1 MQNLFFK
8 TKTSNSAVYR
18 SDERFNVYKGVNP
31 ERLTKAFN
39 NIFLLYWECTP
50 FKDEHKVPT
59 MLMSINDDKTAN
71 FSYVYGDPDDLE
83 SVKGCSCWYTV
94 DHEGYAHVKEFN
106 EVLDLKNAVHINA
119 IAATI
124 VRDIFGNFDMAEAG
138 QIFINNMLKESK
150 KRKEN

>member
-8 TKTSNSAVYR
+8 DSKINTHNYQVDNQWSFYKDASPEHLVKT
-18 SDERFNVYKGVNP
+18 
-31 ERLTKAFN
+31 FN
-39 NIFLLYWECTP
+39 NIFLDYWECTP
-50 FKDEHKVPT
+50 YKDIYKVPT
-59 MLMSINDDKTAN
+59 ILLSINDDKTAN
-71 FSYVYGDPDDLE
+71 FSYVDGDPDDLE

-124 VRDIFGNFDMAEAG
+124 IRDIFGNFDIAEAG